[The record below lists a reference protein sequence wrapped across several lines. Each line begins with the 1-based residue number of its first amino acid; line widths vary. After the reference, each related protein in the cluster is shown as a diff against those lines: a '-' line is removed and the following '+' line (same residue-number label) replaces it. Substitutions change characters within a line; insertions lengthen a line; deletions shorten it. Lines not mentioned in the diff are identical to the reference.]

1 MYGKTMHEMGWGW
14 GGGGDSR
21 PKNLTFHN
29 QIFSFLS
36 PSQHYS
42 QVLVYLLGLPVLAQ
56 QVPQHTHAA
65 DPQDLGGHT
74 SIGRSL
80 ALAMAHVA
88 TLATGQGILADTST
102 GVHLDR
108 LADNETILDQL
119 ADVLT

>member
-1 MYGKTMHEMGWGW
+1 MKW
-14 GGGGDSR
+14 GGGGNSR
-21 PKNLTFHN
+21 PENLTFQFHN
-29 QIFSFLS
+29 QIFSFLT
-36 PSQHYS
+36 PSQCHS
-42 QVLVYLLGLPVLAQ
+42 QVLVDLLGLPVLAQ

-80 ALAMAHVA
+80 ALAVAHVA